1 MMARWLAWSLW
12 PLFALFVVGAGVV
25 LLPACGVA
33 TPFTATVLPALGW
46 NFCPVTS
53 SALSNEAQRQAELGK
68 RIAEL
73 QLELSRRQLACVSV
87 PPVTLPPLDLPT
99 EAGPPQPQQTA
110 ELKPPPPPAPL
121 PAERWEKKDLGMLEG
136 CWQLGRDTTTT
147 RTIARGT
154 ERCTVKAGKLC
165 FGADGSGSREMTME
179 CPTGGTVRCAAPIKA
194 QFGGGSTLGTTQP
207 EVKCEPASTVWHGP
221 QNGLTCRRRSD
232 TLASCKDGGG
242 FEHEFRR

>member
-1 MMARWLAWSLW
+1 MKARWLPWALW
-12 PLFALFVVGAGVV
+12 PLFALFVVCAGAV
-25 LLPACGVA
+25 LLRACGVA
-33 TPFTATVLPALGW
+33 TPLTATVLPALGW

-53 SALSNEAQRQAELGK
+53 SNFSNEAVRQAELS
-68 RIAEL
+68 RQISDLE
-73 QLELSRRQLACVSV
+73 LELSRRQLACVSI
-87 PPVTLPPLDLPT
+87 PPAALPPLELPT

-110 ELKPPPPPAPL
+110 ELKPPAPL
-121 PAERWEKKDLGMLEG
+121 PAERWEKKDLSMLEG

-165 FGADGSGSREMTME
+165 FGADGSGSREMTMV

-194 QFGGGSTLGTTQP
+194 HFGSGTTLGTTQP
-207 EVKCEPASTVWHGP
+207 QVKCEPASTVWHGP
-221 QNGLTCRRRSD
+221 QNSLTCQRKSD
-232 TLASCKDGGG
+232 TLASCRDGGG